1 MVNFSSMDDGELR
14 ELINAAEA
22 EQEKRRRL
30 GKERAWHNLRNALD
44 EYLEWDEIQ
53 VGGFGDEVF
62 IAKGSFNTEDMGIIR
77 LDY

>member
-1 MVNFSSMDDGELR
+1 MFNLGSMEDSELR
-14 ELINAAEA
+14 ELINAANE

-30 GKERAWHNLRNALD
+30 GKERAWRNLRNALD

-62 IAKGSFNTEDMGIIR
+62 IVKGSYNSEDMGIIR